1 MKMISSKC
9 AQVGSRNARCT
20 RTQKAWT
27 AFVEQALM
35 VNARE
40 QSNNYFEHRVC
51 SHCKFVAIQKIMLAA
66 TELMNAISNEAIQ

>member
-1 MKMISSKC
+1 
-9 AQVGSRNARCT
+9 
-20 RTQKAWT
+20 
-27 AFVEQALM
+27 M